1 MAVSGECLISRLI
14 LEDGKLCEADKNYLL
29 VFFGY
34 LGLNTISDLRDI
46 DCFEPV
52 ASYLRASLVSFQQ
65 QRPQDGEVK
74 EGAGAVR
81 AALGRLLRTLEVS
94 GQELPKKV
102 QGQDLQQVPVSSP
115 PGASPCQGSAR
126 ADARGRQQ
134 RQPQQQKTTRA
145 VSPVWAANM
154 PTTRATIGVPR
165 QSSPFAYQL
174 QAPAGTAAT
183 GSRRSSPRRD
193 SYESTS
199 NCSGNWGLTLR
210 EGSAS
215 QLGGSFSRA
224 GSRQNL
230 CRQTI
235 FSRQEKELEARS
247 SPGPQHYRPTMM
259 QADNRRPASPRATIG
274 TARRDTSSFLGVCFE
289 APSSPRQEERSFE
302 QGKGRC
308 K

>member
-1 MAVSGECLISRLI
+1 MAISGDCLISRLI

-52 ASYLRASLVSFQQ
+52 ASYLRTSLVAFQQ
-65 QRPQDGEVK
+65 QRPQDGAVK

-81 AALGRLLRTLEVS
+81 AALGRLLRNLDVS
-94 GQELPKKV
+94 GQELPQKV

-115 PGASPCQGSAR
+115 PGASTPCQGSAR

-134 RQPQQQKTTRA
+134 RQPQQQKSTRA
-145 VSPVWAANM
+145 VSPSWAANV

-165 QSSPFAYQL
+165 QSSPSAYQL
-174 QAPAGTAAT
+174 QSPVVGTAAT

-193 SYESTS
+193 SYESAS

-230 CRQTI
+230 CRQTV
-235 FSRQEKELEARS
+235 FTRQEKELEARS
-247 SPGPQHYRPTMM
+247 SPGPHHYRPTMM
-259 QADNRRPASPRATIG
+259 QADNHRPASPRATIG
-274 TARRDTSSFLGVCFE
+274 TARRDTGSFLGVCFE
-289 APSSPRQEERSFE
+289 APSSPRQE
-302 QGKGRC
+302 GRC